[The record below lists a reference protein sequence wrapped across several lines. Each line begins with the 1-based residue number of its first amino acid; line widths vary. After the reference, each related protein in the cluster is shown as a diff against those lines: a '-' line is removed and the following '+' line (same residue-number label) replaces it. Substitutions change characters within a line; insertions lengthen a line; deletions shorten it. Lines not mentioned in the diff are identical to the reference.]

1 MVGFLGECGGLV
13 KRLFIWRKD
22 LVELRGLFVMLLSL
36 LELFVKLK
44 KKNLVLYNVLYYYVI
59 SYLDLFLLS
68 LC

>member
-44 KKNLVLYNVLYYYVI
+44 KNLVLYNVLYYYVI